1 MAGKRKNSGGGGGS
15 AASRTPKRLASTSSV
30 AASSAAETEA
40 LTAPHAA
47 AFDAWWLS
55 ALNGVLKS
63 YQNHCSIMKI
73 KIQLGQGDINI
84 LGVRD

>member
-30 AASSAAETEA
+30 AASSAAETQA

-55 ALNGVLKS
+55 ALNDCPKVISESL
-63 YQNHCSIMKI
+63 QHHE
-73 KIQLGQGDINI
+73 D
-84 LGVRD
+84 